1 MPVTLGRALS
11 ISLSGQKHRTLHVA
25 LANAAP
31 GWELYPV
38 YPLDDQGVCT
48 CSKRERRSDPGKHPA
63 TAYGFNDASSARQGP
78 TTSGML
84 LPFVP
89 GSIGERSQSE
99 K

>member
-1 MPVTLGRALS
+1 MTKTS
-11 ISLSGQKHRTLHVA
+11 STMTRTLIA
-25 LANAAP
+25 RLTTP
-31 GWELYPV
+31 RTFSP
-38 YPLDDQGVCT
+38 PLPTRYVDISDR
-48 CSKRERRSDPGKHPA
+48 KRSGTLRPQ
-63 TAYGFNDASSARQGP
+63 QGP